1 MAADPAVASSPSP
14 APVADAL
21 ASPSILPA
29 SATAGD
35 RIDLKLQPAASDQ
48 QNGSTTSISSP
59 PPPSSGDPAATLRHR
74 NNQAASPDSSSSSSQ
89 NAQDQQQ
96 QQQQQQQHRH
106 RHQKSQDGGKFSIQ
120 FAPLNVPR
128 HRRLQ
133 TMGVLIWALLL
144 PLCLS
149 LYFFL
154 MSVPLAWPFIIP
166 YTLWIFVFDSAA
178 EDGGRR
184 YAWVRNW
191 KLWTYFAEY
200 YPVSLIKTVDLPPD
214 RPYVFGYHPH
224 GVIGM
229 GAFANFATEA
239 TEFPTSFPGLRPHLL
254 TLNSNFTI
262 PIYRDLLLALGI
274 CSVSKRS
281 CNAILAGHGRA
292 DYASQRRF
300 RGGGSRW
307 LRIFGKKQDS
317 SADLNNEPT
326 QAEIEAGKGQV
337 ICIVVGGATESLKA
351 LPGTADLTLKKRL
364 GFIKIAMRNGA
375 DLVPVFSFGEN
386 DIFSQLAAGD
396 RVHALQK
403 KFQSAFGFTLP
414 LFHGRGIFNYTIGL
428 MPYRHP
434 IVSVVGR
441 PIHCERNPNPTKAE
455 LEEVQRLYITELM
468 NLWET
473 WKDEYAANRTKELT
487 IIE

>member
-1 MAADPAVASSPSP
+1 MPDNNNSSSSSARLAP

-21 ASPSILPA
+21 ASPALLPA

-35 RIDLKLQPAASDQ
+35 RSLPSDAEDER
-48 QNGSTTSISSP
+48 I
-59 PPPSSGDPAATLRHR
+59 
-74 NNQAASPDSSSSSSQ
+74 SSSSAPADASSTALA
-89 NAQDQQQ
+89 NGAASSSAADLRNRATLSKQQQ
-96 QQQQQQQHRH
+96 QQQQQVQP
-106 RHQKSQDGGKFSIQ
+106 SESNGGGGGSSGGSGTRSRSGSSFHIQ

-133 TMGVLIWALLL
+133 TLGVLIWALLL
-144 PLCLS
+144 PLCLA

-166 YTLWIFVFDSAA
+166 YTLWILVFDAGA

-184 YAWVRNW
+184 YTWVRQW

-239 TEFPTSFPGLRPHLL
+239 TEFPTSFPGIRPHLL
-254 TLNSNFTI
+254 TLASNFQI

-281 CNAILAGHGRA
+281 CNAILQGHGRV
-292 DYASQRRF
+292 DYRGQRRY
-300 RGGGSRW
+300 RGEGRNW
-307 LRIFGKKQDS
+307 LWKRRKDPIK
-317 SADLNNEPT
+317 NEPSS
-326 QAEIEAGKGQV
+326 EELEASKGQA

-351 LPGTADLTLKKRL
+351 LPGTADLTLRKRL

-403 KFQSAFGFTLP
+403 RFQSAFGFTLP

-441 PIHCERNPNPTKAE
+441 PIHCERNPDPTKAE
-455 LEEVQRLYITELM
+455 LEEIQRLYITELM

-473 WKDEYAANRTKELT
+473 WKDAYAANRTKELT

>member
-1 MAADPAVASSPSP
+1 MSSGGSI
-14 APVADAL
+14 AEAL
-21 ASPSILPA
+21 ASPPIRSASTTAGTRSLPEDDETEQQLPNGPFSGSADASNSTAISNGGAPSSSVRQRARQQDGSGSADGTAA
-29 SATAGD
+29 SADDGD
-35 RIDLKLQPAASDQ
+35 QVQSND
-48 QNGSTTSISSP
+48 
-59 PPPSSGDPAATLRHR
+59 
-74 NNQAASPDSSSSSSQ
+74 DS
-89 NAQDQQQ
+89 
-96 QQQQQQQHRH
+96 
-106 RHQKSQDGGKFSIQ
+106 GKFYIQ

-133 TMGVLIWALLL
+133 TLAVLIWALLL
-144 PLCLS
+144 PLCLA

-166 YTLWIFVFDSAA
+166 YTLWVFVFDAGS

-184 YAWVRNW
+184 YSWVRQW
-191 KLWTYFAEY
+191 RLWSYFAEY

-254 TLNSNFTI
+254 TLASNFQI

-281 CNAILAGHGRA
+281 CNAILQGHGRV
-292 DYASQRRF
+292 DYNSQRRF
-300 RGGGSRW
+300 RGKGPHW
-307 LRIFGKKQDS
+307 LRMLGLSKRKDPV
-317 SADLNNEPT
+317 DNEPT
-326 QAEIEAGKGQV
+326 EDEKEASKGQA

-351 LPGTADLTLKKRL
+351 HPGTADLTLRKRL

-403 KFQSAFGFTLP
+403 KFQTNFGFTLP

-455 LEEVQRLYITELM
+455 LEEVQRLYIIELM

-473 WKDEYAANRTKELT
+473 WKDAYAANRTKELT

>member
-1 MAADPAVASSPSP
+1 MSPVADADADESP

-21 ASPSILPA
+21 VA
-29 SATAGD
+29 
-35 RIDLKLQPAASDQ
+35 
-48 QNGSTTSISSP
+48 SP
-59 PPPSSGDPAATLRHR
+59 PPIASESRHL
-74 NNQAASPDSSSSSSQ
+74 STSSSSTTAIANGTASTSSSKDDGSQ
-89 NAQDQQQ
+89 VRQRHSDSSTSRSQQTQ
-96 QQQQQQQHRH
+96 SR
-106 RHQKSQDGGKFSIQ
+106 SSSKFNIQ

-133 TMGVLIWALLL
+133 TLAVLIWALLL

-154 MSVPLAWPFIIP
+154 MSVPLAWPFIMP
-166 YTLWIFVFDSAA
+166 YTLWILFFDIAA

-184 YAWVRNW
+184 YTWVRKW
-191 KLWTYFAEY
+191 KLWSYFAEY

-229 GAFANFATEA
+229 GAFANFATDA
-239 TEFPTSFPGLRPHLL
+239 TEFPSSFPGLRPHLL
-254 TLNSNFTI
+254 TLASNFTI
-262 PIYRDLLLALGI
+262 PIYRDLLLALGV

-281 CNAILAGHGRA
+281 CNAILQGHGRV
-292 DYASQRRF
+292 DFRDQRRY
-300 RGGGSRW
+300 RGGEGSLSAA
-307 LRIFGKKQDS
+307 LRRMLAWRPRRRDP
-317 SADLNNEPT
+317 ADNEPT
-326 QAEIEAGKGQV
+326 AEEIAAGKGQV

-351 LPGTADLTLKKRL
+351 LPGTADLTLRKRL

-396 RVHALQK
+396 KVHALQK
-403 KFQSAFGFTLP
+403 RFQTAFGFTLP

-441 PIHCERNPNPTKAE
+441 PIHCERNPNPTKAV
-455 LEEVQRLYITELM
+455 LEEVQRLYITELIH
-468 NLWET
+468 LWET
-473 WKDEYAANRTKELT
+473 WKDAYAANRTKELT

>member
-1 MAADPAVASSPSP
+1 MSSSRSSAGAGA
-14 APVADAL
+14 APVGE
-21 ASPSILPA
+21 PTVFPA
-29 SATAGD
+29 STSAGD
-35 RIDLKLQPAASDQ
+35 RSLPDGEEGDHEREHQPSGPSDPLAD
-48 QNGSTTSISSP
+48 G
-59 PPPSSGDPAATLRHR
+59 L
-74 NNQAASPDSSSSSSQ
+74 QAASTALANGEASSSSSVRNRVRQGGAVADGAVASADDADG
-89 NAQDQQQ
+89 AQ
-96 QQQQQQQHRH
+96 
-106 RHQKSQDGGKFSIQ
+106 SNDGGDKYYIQ

-133 TMGVLIWALLL
+133 TLGVLIWALLL
-144 PLCLS
+144 PLCLA
-149 LYFFL
+149 LYFSL
-154 MSVPLAWPFIIP
+154 MSLPLAWPFIIP
-166 YTLWIFVFDSAA
+166 YTLWVFVFDAAA

-184 YAWVRNW
+184 YSWVRQW

-229 GAFANFATEA
+229 GAFANFATDA

-254 TLNSNFTI
+254 TLASNFQI

-281 CNAILAGHGRA
+281 CNAILQGHGRVNYSA
-292 DYASQRRF
+292 QRRF
-300 RGGGSRW
+300 RGSGSTW
-307 LRIFGKKQDS
+307 LRFLGLSKRKDPVDNQ
-317 SADLNNEPT
+317 PT
-326 QAEIEAGKGQV
+326 EEEKEASKGQV

-351 LPGTADLTLKKRL
+351 SPGTADLTLRKRL

-403 KFQSAFGFTLP
+403 RFQTSFGFTLP

-441 PIHCERNPNPTKAE
+441 PIHCERNPEPTKAE
-455 LEEVQRLYITELM
+455 LEEVQRLYIIELM

-473 WKDEYAANRTKELT
+473 WKDAYAANRTKELT